1 MSKEILLVM
10 AWANEPG
17 FIRPFACS
25 SVEDAEQEL
34 FKAAYYSRHALQV
47 EMFSEKEVGA
57 VRFFWPRFS
66 DFAIGKTDWFRLSPS
81 IKFFFSNECD
91 NETEALKYYLAL
103 NPHPPC
109 IFPLDYKLSYGEK
122 LGLRLQ
128 TSNVPKF
135 VQGSENYVLWVAS
148 DISQSSAYCTS
159 RNIIDHPTNGGFYS
173 SSTIYNVLAKLR
185 ASGLIQEASV
195 ASSRVFTLTKEGHAA
210 LLHLE
215 EQYDEA
221 HPRRSVRSLRIN

>member
-25 SVEDAEQEL
+25 SAEDAEEEL
-34 FKAAYYSRHALQV
+34 FKAAYYSRHALQA
-47 EMFSEKEVGA
+47 EMFSEKEAGA

-66 DFAIGKTDWFRLSPS
+66 DFAIGKTGWFRISPG
-81 IKFFFSNECD
+81 IKFFLAKECD

-109 IFPLDYKLSYGEK
+109 ISPLDYKLSYGEK

-135 VQGSENYVLWVAS
+135 VQGSENYVLWAAS
-148 DISQSSAYCTS
+148 DISGSSAYCTS

-185 ASGLIQEASV
+185 VNGLIQEASV
-195 ASSRVFTLTKEGHAA
+195 ASSRVFTVTKEGHAA
-210 LLHLE
+210 LSHLE